1 MAEPPTNGHQFRFP
15 GLWLPQGSPV
25 VNLPEAGIRQISP
38 AEKVGRLSAEVSG
51 DAARMFLRA
60 EQSGLKLAIIGR
72 TAALLLLGIYLAWT
86 RSRDLERALD
96 YVLLLSVFA
105 ALGLAHYALIG
116 TRLDK
121 RWLKY
126 AFITLDIAI
135 ISVLIATQPL
145 FPSTP
150 DLPQVM
156 MFRAPIFPFYFVIL
170 ALAAFSF
177 SPGLVL
183 WTGIAGAL
191 GWFGAFVHAAGGVD
205 GSLNWRSIP
214 ARPTT
219 EEVLALV
226 LHPNFGGIS
235 ARVQE
240 AVLLVV
246 VAFLIALVMW
256 RARSTLARQ
265 LEAERDRTALSGI
278 FGRFVPQ
285 AIVDAMVAGRGA
297 LAPVER
303 EATVLFADIAG
314 FTTMTQRLGAAR
326 TVEILNVYFDE
337 VTRIIGAHNG
347 IVTQFQ
353 GDGVLATFN
362 VPIEDPN
369 HARNAFHAAEEIL
382 ACAAARKYA
391 DERIRVRIGL
401 NTGSVVA
408 GNVGGGGRQT
418 YTVHGDTVNLA
429 ARLEAL
435 CKEHGVSLLLCA
447 TTAKALPEANLI
459 PVGNIAVRGFAD
471 PVAVFSVPDANA

>member
-1 MAEPPTNGHQFRFP
+1 
-15 GLWLPQGSPV
+15 
-25 VNLPEAGIRQISP
+25 
-38 AEKVGRLSAEVSG
+38 
-51 DAARMFLRA
+51 MFLRA

-72 TAALLLLGIYLAWT
+72 TVALVLLGVYLAWT

-96 YVLLLSVFA
+96 YVLVVSVFA

-116 TRLDK
+116 TRFDK

-145 FPSTP
+145 FPTTP

-156 MFRAPIFPFYFVIL
+156 MFRAPVFPFYFVIL
-170 ALAAFSF
+170 GIAAFSF

-191 GWFGAFVHAAGGVD
+191 GWFGAFVHAAGGID
-205 GSLNWRSIP
+205 NSLNWRSIP
-214 ARPTT
+214 ARPTA
-219 EEVLALV
+219 EEVLAVV

-235 ARVQE
+235 ARIQE
-240 AVLLVV
+240 AVLLGV
-246 VAFLIALVMW
+246 VAFLIAIVMW

-265 LEAERDRTALSGI
+265 LEAERDRATLSGI

-285 AIVDAMVAGRGA
+285 AIVNAMIAGRGA

-314 FTTMTQRLGAAR
+314 FTEMTERAGAAR
-326 TVEILNVYFDE
+326 TVEILNAFFDE

-353 GDGVLATFN
+353 GDAVLATFN
-362 VPIEDPN
+362 VPVEDAG
-369 HARNAFHAAEEIL
+369 HARNAF
-382 ACAAARKYA
+382 AAACGILECVAEREFA
-391 DERIRVRIGL
+391 GERIRVRIGI
-401 NTGSVVA
+401 NTGSLVA
-408 GNVGGGGRQT
+408 GNVGGGGRQS

-435 CKEHGVSLLLCA
+435 CKEHGTSLLLSA
-447 TTAKALPEANLI
+447 STAKALPEAKLI
-459 PVGNIAVRGFAD
+459 AVGDIAVRGLAER
-471 PVAVFSVPDANA
+471 VSVFSIRQGAAS